1 MKTKKCNIY
10 AWAKPYDNPNIQTV
24 FTGLSGAFKTSP
36 IFLDSIADVRIE
48 LTGFR
53 RKDYLLAEEVAN
65 IRHTPKVTVW
75 HHAWDEI
82 NGLYRMQLVDF
93 IEHKKTCPHAG
104 GCKLWM
110 NKNKGTYR
118 YTQLREKYGNYTDFS
133 TIYSINLEEIDC
145 YERGYVDKRMLSII
159 RRKNARLVGMDVYG
173 NLIYKNRKT
182 TYFWDHEQ
190 DTLIPIKWRKE
201 L

>member
-1 MKTKKCNIY
+1 
-10 AWAKPYDNPNIQTV
+10 
-24 FTGLSGAFKTSP
+24 
-36 IFLDSIADVRIE
+36 
-48 LTGFR
+48 
-53 RKDYLLAEEVAN
+53 
-65 IRHTPKVTVW
+65 
-75 HHAWDEI
+75 
-82 NGLYRMQLVDF
+82 
-93 IEHKKTCPHAG
+93 
-104 GCKLWM
+104 M

-133 TIYSINLEEIDC
+133 TIYSINLEEIDY

-173 NLIYKNRKT
+173 NLIYKNGKT

>member
-1 MKTKKCNIY
+1 M
-10 AWAKPYDNPNIQTV
+10 

-110 NKNKGTYR
+110 KKIKEHIGMH
-118 YTQLREKYGNYTDFS
+118 
-133 TIYSINLEEIDC
+133 NLGEN
-145 YERGYVDKRMLSII
+145 MAII
-159 RRKNARLVGMDVYG
+159 QIFLLY
-173 NLIYKNRKT
+173 I
-182 TYFWDHEQ
+182 Q
-190 DTLIPIKWRKE
+190 
-201 L
+201 